1 MKYSAVKYMIDGML
15 DAGVISGEDIK
26 LIKKLV
32 SQAEEMEEMR
42 RLDAVF
48 NAYNAGY
55 EDSACNHINDAD
67 NYVNELRYIS
77 QDK

>member
-1 MKYSAVKYMIDGML
+1 MKYSAVKYLIDGML
-15 DAGVISGEDIK
+15 EDRVISKEDTK
-26 LIKKLV
+26 LIKNLI

>member
-1 MKYSAVKYMIDGML
+1 MKYSAAKYLMDGML
-15 DAGVISGEDIK
+15 EAGVISMEDIELVKK
-26 LIKKLV
+26 LI
-32 SQAEEMEEMR
+32 SQAEELEEMR

-67 NYVNELRYIS
+67 NYVNELRYTS

>member
-77 QDK
+77 QNK